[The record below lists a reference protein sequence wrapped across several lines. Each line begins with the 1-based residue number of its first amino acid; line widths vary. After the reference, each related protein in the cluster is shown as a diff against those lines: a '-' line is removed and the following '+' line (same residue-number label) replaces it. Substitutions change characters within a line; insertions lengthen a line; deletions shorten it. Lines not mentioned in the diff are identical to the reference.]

1 MEDFHDA
8 FYVDRGINADVARA
22 RGYRFWDE
30 ETYNEVM
37 AEVYGDLGDRTRS
50 IMAFAR
56 LVGRQGQGVAFPRH
70 APKGGFKD
78 ITAGLR
84 PDKPVKLAPP
94 KRHYHGDPCVHLLDI
109 KVSPLI
115 GIAGA
120 LFGGPAVD
128 SPSLVPENAT
138 LLYGAPQRGR
148 VKVYYEHEHNVFD
161 VAHAEVWHPT
171 ETEDRNHPEGVHG
184 HTFYVYETVAM
195 RKHIAQTKNP
205 DSHCGVNP
213 EGVHSH
219 QKRAKYLYTPSQ
231 KHEVA
236 WETDHDHD
244 ALKGRVLDFHLERHH
259 AAEPMA

>member
-1 MEDFHDA
+1 MEDYHDA
-8 FYVDRGINADVARA
+8 FYVERGIDADIAQA

-37 AEVYGDLGDRTRS
+37 ESVYGDLGERTRS

-70 APKGGFKD
+70 APTGYPD

-94 KRHYHGDPCVHLLDI
+94 KRHYHGAPGVHLMDI
-109 KVSPLI
+109 EI
-115 GIAGA
+115 W
-120 LFGGPAVD
+120 
-128 SPSLVPENAT
+128 SLVPENVS
-138 LLYGAPQRGR
+138 LLYGSPQRGR

-161 VAHAEVWHPT
+161 VAHSEVWHLT

-184 HTFYVYETVAM
+184 HTFYVYETSIM
-195 RKHIAQTKNP
+195 RKHIDQTKNP

-219 QKRAKYLYTPSQ
+219 QKRAKYLYTPSR
-231 KHEVA
+231 KHEVV
-236 WETDHDHD
+236 WDDEHEHD
-244 ALKGRVLDFHLERHH
+244 ALKGRMLDHHLATYH
-259 AAEPMA
+259 AAGES

>member
-1 MEDFHDA
+1 MEDYHDA
-8 FYVDRGINADVARA
+8 FYVERGIDADIAQA

-37 AEVYGDLGDRTRS
+37 ESVYGNLGERTRS

-70 APKGGFKD
+70 APTGYPD

-94 KRHYHGDPCVHLLDI
+94 KRHYHGAPGVHLLDI
-109 KVSPLI
+109 QVSPLV

-120 LFGGPAVD
+120 LFGGPPAK
-128 SPSLVPENAT
+128 SQSLIPINST
-138 LLYGAPQRGR
+138 LLYAAPQRGR

-161 VAHAEVWHPT
+161 VAHSEVWHPT
-171 ETEDRNHPEGVHG
+171 ESEDRNHPEGVHG
-184 HTFYVYETVAM
+184 HTFYVYETSIM
-195 RKHIAQTKNP
+195 RKHIDQTKNP

-219 QKRAKYLYTPSQ
+219 QKRAKYLYTPSR
-231 KHEVA
+231 KHEVV
-236 WETDHDHD
+236 WDDEHEHDH
-244 ALKGRVLDFHLERHH
+244 LKGRMLEHHLTAYH
-259 AAEPMA
+259 AAGES